1 MIDWKKPEL
10 NDLKM
15 IREAAFRSCCMGSDM
30 SAVNIFLLADK
41 YDLQI
46 AFIGDLLV
54 RKYKTIDTN
63 LGRNGYTFPV
73 GCSFSDKK
81 CIDAVL
87 DELQEEADRRE
98 VPLSFCLLTEEQ
110 KWYLENRYPDMEFVS
125 YPGDSDYLY
134 TAEHLGLLPGRANH
148 KKKNHVSRFRREF
161 PDFEFKVFEKHNR
174 DQCGDA
180 PCVCDLYRVEEA
192 WIKEREN
199 SLEHSQVLEK
209 QEIKTAVRLFPELEL
224 IGAARL
230 MKIRPKAND
239 ENSYLHFVNICSELG
254 VNIVPMLDRMIVF
267 DYIIANEDRHF
278 GNFGLLR
285 DPDTLEWTG
294 AAPIFDNGTSL
305 WYDKLT
311 SQIPETDI
319 ICKPFKNT
327 HGEQLRMVSSFDW
340 LDISKLDGLEDEIY
354 EILSDEKVK
363 KYIDAERADMLVSQ
377 IRKRIDR
384 LSEVVMV
391 QNSSQ
396 DISSINDDI
405 KEDEAASYGITIK

>member
-209 QEIKTAVRLFPELEL
+209 QEIKTAVRLFPVLEL
-224 IGAARL
+224 IGAA
-230 MKIRPKAND
+230 IRVEGRPVAM
-239 ENSYLHFVNICSELG
+239 SMASEISPG
-254 VNIVPMLDRMIVF
+254 VF
-267 DYIIANEDRHF
+267 DIHFEKSFGEYALKGAYAAVNQLFSKHLLEDHNAKWINR
-278 GNFGLLR
+278 
-285 DPDTLEWTG
+285 E
-294 AAPIFDNGTSL
+294 
-305 WYDKLT
+305 
-311 SQIPETDI
+311 EDI
-319 ICKPFKNT
+319 
-327 HGEQLRMVSSFDW
+327 
-340 LDISKLDGLEDEIY
+340 GLEGLRKAKESYHPDMMLY
-354 EILSDEKVK
+354 KYSGIL
-363 KYIDAERADMLVSQ
+363 
-377 IRKRIDR
+377 RK
-384 LSEVVMV
+384 
-391 QNSSQ
+391 
-396 DISSINDDI
+396 
-405 KEDEAASYGITIK
+405 

>member
-1 MIDWKKPEL
+1 
-10 NDLKM
+10 
-15 IREAAFRSCCMGSDM
+15 
-30 SAVNIFLLADK
+30 
-41 YDLQI
+41 
-46 AFIGDLLV
+46 
-54 RKYKTIDTN
+54 
-63 LGRNGYTFPV
+63 
-73 GCSFSDKK
+73 
-81 CIDAVL
+81 
-87 DELQEEADRRE
+87 
-98 VPLSFCLLTEEQ
+98 
-110 KWYLENRYPDMEFVS
+110 
-125 YPGDSDYLY
+125 
-134 TAEHLGLLPGRANH
+134 
-148 KKKNHVSRFRREF
+148 
-161 PDFEFKVFEKHNR
+161 
-174 DQCGDA
+174 
-180 PCVCDLYRVEEA
+180 
-192 WIKEREN
+192 
-199 SLEHSQVLEK
+199 
-209 QEIKTAVRLFPELEL
+209 
-224 IGAARL
+224 